1 MADRRL
7 APREVVARRE
17 GDVWYLESALKLEA
31 PPARLG
37 DLLRRAASRAPDR
50 DFLIERCDDGLRR
63 VTYREA
69 LRAAEGVGD
78 WLLRDRRSEGP
89 VIALSGNSIDQALV
103 MLGCFLA
110 GVAFVPVSPAYSLM
124 SQDFAKLRAVV
135 TRVRPAAVYLETEAP
150 FGRALAA
157 VRPLVDD
164 VPLLVGT
171 REEAP
176 TDAALSVGELFART
190 PNGELGAREA
200 AITEEDIAKV
210 LFTSGSTGFPKGV
223 PNTHRMLC
231 SNQQMIAQ
239 CWPFLE
245 DDEPLVMVDW
255 LPWSHTFGG
264 NHNFNMA
271 LFHAGTLFVD
281 EGKPTDALFAAS
293 LRNLREVPPTLY
305 FNVPAGYSALVPRL
319 ESDDDLRRAFF
330 SRLQVMFYAAATL
343 PSDLWTRLVA
353 LAKRSTDHEIFMT
366 TAWGSTETSPLATS
380 AHFRV
385 ERSGNIGLPAP
396 GVRLKLVPNESKL
409 EIRVKGPSVMQG
421 YLDEP
426 ELTKQAFDDEGYY
439 RIGDAVRFAEEGNPA
454 SGLVFDGRVAED
466 FKLASGTW
474 VSVTSVRT
482 GVVAEAAGLLADVV
496 VCGHDREYL
505 ALLAWPSVGACR
517 ALVGSDCPIE
527 KLVHDDT
534 VRARVRQALLAW
546 NAKNPGS
553 STRIQRLLLLCEPPS
568 IDAGEITDKGYTN
581 QRAVV
586 MRRAADVERVYDLVN
601 GESTIDVRVTG

>member
-1 MADRRL
+1 MAERKL

-17 GDVWYLESALKLEA
+17 GEVWYLESALKLEA

-50 DFLIERCDDGLRR
+50 DFLIERCEDGLRR

-78 WLLRDRRSEGP
+78 WLVRDRRGEGP
-89 VIALSGNSIDQALV
+89 VVALSGNSVDHALV

-110 GVAFVPVSPAYSLM
+110 GVPFVPVSPAYSLM

-135 TRVRPAAVYLETEAP
+135 TLVRPSVIYLETEAP
-150 FGRALAA
+150 FGRPLAELRA
-157 VRPLVDD
+157 LVDD
-164 VPLLVGT
+164 VPLLVG
-171 REEAP
+171 RREAP
-176 TDAALSVGELFART
+176 LSDAALSVGELFARK
-190 PNGELGAREA
+190 PNGELRAREA
-200 AITEEDIAKV
+200 AITPDHIAKV

-245 DDEPLVMVDW
+245 EDEPLVMVDW

-264 NHNFNMA
+264 NHNFNMV

-281 EGKPTDALFAAS
+281 EGKPTDALVSAS

-305 FNVPAGYSALVPRL
+305 FNVPAGYAALVPRL
-319 ESDDDLRRAFF
+319 EQDDDLRRAFF
-330 SRLQVMFYAAATL
+330 SRLQVMFYAAAAL
-343 PSDLWTRLVA
+343 PPDLWTRLVA
-353 LAKRSTDHEIFMT
+353 LAKRSTEHDIFMT

-396 GVRLKLVPNESKL
+396 GVSLKLVPNESKL
-409 EIRVKGPSVMQG
+409 EVRVKGPNVMQG
-421 YLDEP
+421 YLNEP
-426 ELTKQAFDDEGYY
+426 ELTKHAFDDEGYY
-439 RIGDAVRFAEEGNPA
+439 RIGDAVRFAEEGDPA

-474 VSVTSVRT
+474 VSVTGVRT
-482 GVVAEAAGLLADVV
+482 GVVAAAAGLLADVV

-505 ALLAWPSVGACR
+505 ALLAWPSVGACQ
-517 ALVGSDCPIE
+517 ALVGRDDPIE
-527 KLVHDDT
+527 ELVNDDA
-534 VRARVRQALLAW
+534 VRARVREGLMAW
-546 NAKNPGS
+546 NAKNSGS
-553 STRIQRLLLLCEPPS
+553 STRIQRLLLLCDPPS

-586 MRRAADVERVYDLVN
+586 MRRAADVERVYDPVSD
-601 GESTIDVRVTG
+601 ESTIDVRVTG